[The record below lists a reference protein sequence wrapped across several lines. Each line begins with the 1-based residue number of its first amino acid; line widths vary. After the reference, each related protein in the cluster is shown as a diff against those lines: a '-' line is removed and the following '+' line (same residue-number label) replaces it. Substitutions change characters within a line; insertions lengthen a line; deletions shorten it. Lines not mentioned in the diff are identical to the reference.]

1 MSKAVKARKVDI
13 TWDNLNTKYNIVESV
28 NKYGYYKI
36 SADEIKEFYEPR
48 LAVKFDHYDER
59 PKLFLEHDLTILP
72 ITRGDYYISRIKAYH
87 EFEFIDSDITYLTPP
102 EYIKSLDV
110 HSINSESKAL
120 NMAYISGILGDF
132 LEDEKLLPTVAGR
145 MSSENFSFY
154 ASLYNDDV
162 AISSFINVE
171 NSQIEIDAAF
181 EGIRSLAFM
190 EAKRDLS
197 DNFLIRQLY
206 YPFRTWQRKMGAKPV
221 RPVFLIY
228 SNSIFY
234 LYEYKFTDL
243 QNYNSLELVKHK
255 RYCLENTHISRGDV
269 KMIMDIVQFNRE
281 PLVPFPQA
289 DSFERVI
296 NICELLYINDMEKD
310 SITDEYSFDTR
321 QSSYYLD
328 AARYLG
334 FVERSIDEDG
344 HRSYCLTKLGYE
356 LFSMPYKQRQ
366 LKLIERIL
374 SFKVFYL
381 AYKAYCDNEE
391 MPSKEEIITIILQSG
406 VVDPKTKLPY
416 SKSTNKRR
424 AGTVTSWIN
433 WIISTIN
440 N

>member
-87 EFEFIDSDITYLTPP
+87 KFEFIDSDITYLTPP

-206 YPFRTWQRKMGAKPV
+206 YPFRTWQRKMGDKPV
-221 RPVFLIY
+221 RPVFY

-255 RYCLENTHISRGDV
+255 RYCLENTHISRRDV
-269 KMIMDIVQFNRE
+269 KMIMDIVRFNRE

-381 AYKAYCDNEE
+381 TYKAYCDNEE

>member
-72 ITRGDYYISRIKAYH
+72 ITRGDYYIFRIKAYH
-87 EFEFIDSDITYLTPP
+87 KFEFIDSDITYLTPP

-132 LEDEKLLPTVAGR
+132 LEDEKLLPTIAGR

-206 YPFRTWQRKMGAKPV
+206 YPFRTWQRKMGDKPV

-255 RYCLENTHISRGDV
+255 RYCLENTHISRRDV
-269 KMIMDIVQFNRE
+269 KMIMDIVRFNRE